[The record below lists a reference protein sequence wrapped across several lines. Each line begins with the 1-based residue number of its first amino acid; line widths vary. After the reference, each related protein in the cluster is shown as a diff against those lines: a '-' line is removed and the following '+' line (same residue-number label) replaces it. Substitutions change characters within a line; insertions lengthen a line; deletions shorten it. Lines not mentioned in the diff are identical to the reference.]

1 MNKSRFVRELNL
13 WDASAIVVGC
23 IIGAGIFR
31 VPHAIAQHLQNP
43 LAILLTWVA
52 GGVLSMTGALC
63 YAELAGLFPKT
74 GGDYIYLRETY
85 GSLVSFLFGWTK
97 LFVERTGTIA
107 IIAFVFSEYVSYL
120 VGFPKDYTRAVAV
133 AAIVALTAANM
144 VGLKYGKT
152 IQNIFTTIKVLALAF
167 IIVLGLLFLPREIH
181 QGHIFPLVTG
191 ERFSFSMIQSAGIA
205 LIFILWTYG
214 GWTEAAYVAEEVE
227 NPSRNLPLA
236 IIGGLAG
243 VTLLYILINLVY
255 YLYLS
260 GNEIRETK
268 LVASAVVEK
277 MIGPWGGKLVALFV
291 ASSTFGALNGYI
303 LTGGR
308 ILYALGEDHAL
319 FRKLST
325 VHARFHTPFMALIF
339 NGACAVILVLT
350 KTFDQLMEYTTIIIS
365 IFFALTGLAVIILR
379 HKRPDDFRPYKVWG
393 YPLTPVIFVASTF
406 LFIGNAIATEPGES
420 LFGFVLA
427 SLGLILYFVSR
438 QMDKSH
444 ARLEN

>member
-191 ERFSFSMIQSAGIA
+191 EKFSFSMIQSAGLA
-205 LIFILWTYG
+205 LIFVLWTYG